1 MKSLTLNGLTIA
13 VERKRIKNMYIRVYP
28 PDGGVKITAPLQ
40 ATDAAICRFAES
52 RAAWV
57 EKQREKIARLPAET
71 KLACETGET
80 CFLWGGRYSLEV
92 ASGPRN
98 EAFTDG
104 NRIVLRVREGGAAD
118 QRAAAMERFYREE
131 LAHGIPPVLEKC
143 ERIVGVRAREWRI
156 RDMKTRWGTCNARD
170 GHIWLNLRL
179 AQKPPECLEY
189 VIVHELVHL
198 LERGH
203 NAVFRAYM
211 DRFYPNWREVR
222 KTLNGIGG
230 EA

>member
-1 MKSLTLNGLTIA
+1 MKSLTLNGLTVS

-28 PDGGVKITAPLQ
+28 PDGGVKITAPMHT
-40 ATDAAICRFAES
+40 TDAAIRRFAES

-57 EKQREKIARLPAET
+57 EKQREKIARLPADV

-80 CFLWGGRYSLEV
+80 CFLWGGRYRLEV
-92 ASGPRN
+92 VPGPRN

-104 NRIVLRVREGGAAD
+104 DHIVLRVREGGAAD

-131 LAHGIPPVLEKC
+131 LARGIPAVLEKC

-170 GHIWLNLRL
+170 GRIWLNLRL

-211 DRFYPNWREVR
+211 DRFYPDWKEVR

>member
-1 MKSLTLNGLTIA
+1 MKSLTLNGLTVA

-28 PDGGVKITAPLQ
+28 PDGGVRITAPLR
-40 ATDAAICRFAES
+40 ATDAAIRRFVES

-57 EKQREKIARLPAET
+57 EKQREKIARLPVDV

-80 CFLWGGRYSLEV
+80 CLLWGGRYRLEV
-92 ASGPRN
+92 APAPRN
-98 EAFTDG
+98 EAFIDG

-118 QRAAAMERFYREE
+118 QRAAALGRFYREE
-131 LAHGIPPVLEKC
+131 LARAIPSILKKC
-143 ERIVGVRAREWRI
+143 ERIIGVRAREWRI

-170 GHIWLNLRL
+170 GRIWLNLRL

-211 DRFYPNWREVR
+211 DRFYPNWKEVR

-230 EA
+230 ET